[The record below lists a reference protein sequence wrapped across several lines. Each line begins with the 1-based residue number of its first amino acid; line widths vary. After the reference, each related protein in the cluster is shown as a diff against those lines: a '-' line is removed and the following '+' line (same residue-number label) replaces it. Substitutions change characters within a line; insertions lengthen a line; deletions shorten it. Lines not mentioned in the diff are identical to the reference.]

1 MPGRVKWGGTEEE
14 IERFFKTGGGG
25 LYALS
30 FGNGGSRVE
39 QKKDVVN
46 VLYIADCRGWVR
58 ALGNKGEGDS
68 E

>member
-1 MPGRVKWGGTEEE
+1 LPGRVKCGGTEEE

-46 VLYIADCRGWVR
+46 VLYIADCRG
-58 ALGNKGEGDS
+58 
-68 E
+68 